1 MRRLAAV
8 VAVGVFVLA
17 GPIHAIAITLSDVA
31 DGWALSQNSFSSIS
45 GINSPSVD
53 LLVERADPSEGRA
66 ALEFDIS
73 GIPTGVTSATLQLWI
88 FLLADADIAV
98 HGATGN
104 GTIEAS
110 DFFFSNPLTTFDPTT
125 FGPPTLNEVDV
136 TAFIQSSVGN
146 QFVVFQLRELH
157 NQEANFIVSRTPD
170 FVFSAFTPRLLITVP
185 EPASLVLLGAGLA
198 GLAGIS
204 WRRTRKK

>member
-31 DGWALSQNSFSSIS
+31 DGWALSQNNFSSIS

-53 LLVERADPSEGRA
+53 LLVGRADPSEGRA

-73 GIPTGVTSATLQLWI
+73 SIPTGVTRATLQLWI

-98 HGATGN
+98 HGTNGN

-110 DFFFSNPLTTFDPTT
+110 DFLFSNPLTTFDPTT
-125 FGPPTLNEVDV
+125 VGPPTLNEVDV

-157 NQEANFIVSRTPD
+157 NQETNLIVSGTPG
-170 FVFSAFTPRLLITVP
+170 FGFFAFTPRLLITVP

-198 GLAGIS
+198 GLAGIG